1 MCLRLEDGRDATS
14 RKKRGGAVKASPT
27 HDETDTACREYI
39 DIFLKRRATLANKI
53 AFYDTSLEMERF
65 TRYISPTRGGGG
77 GDGG

>member
-53 AFYDTSLEMERF
+53 AFYDTSLEMGRF

-77 GDGG
+77 DGG

>member
-14 RKKRGGAVKASPT
+14 RKKRGGAVKTSPT
-27 HDETDTACREYI
+27 HDETDTACREV

>member
-77 GDGG
+77 DGG